1 MGRWTQFDED
11 SYRLPEGMKRVAY
24 DADTSQYTFRD
35 REGNMFIGPV
45 GADYGVLTPMNKSGP
60 SESADRP
67 DAFATGQYKPKPNL
81 SVQVQD
87 SGSTF
92 HDFLPPH
99 LITSPS
105 SANSTLS
112 DSPFSGGSSAS
123 ARFRNIVRHTAL
135 PAMQNVANNVRRS
148 TTSARKPPQA
158 RDQEKDSLLRRGSQ
172 VSSTSKRSQSSATSS
187 TLVSFQSVDEKAKS

>member
-1 MGRWTQFDED
+1 
-11 SYRLPEGMKRVAY
+11 MKRVAY
-24 DADTSQYTFRD
+24 DADTAQYTFRD
-35 REGNMFIGPV
+35 CQGNMFMGPV
-45 GADYGVLTPMNKSGP
+45 GTDYGVLTPMDESGR
-60 SESADRP
+60 SADRP
-67 DAFATGQYKPKPNL
+67 DAFAT
-81 SVQVQD
+81 VQVQD

-112 DSPFSGGSSAS
+112 DSPLSGGFSAGT
-123 ARFRNIVRHTAL
+123 RFRNIVCRSAL

-148 TTSARKPPQA
+148 QLTTSARKPSQA
-158 RDQEKDSLLRRGSQ
+158 RDQEKDSLLRRG
-172 VSSTSKRSQSSATSS
+172 SQSSATSS